1 MDNKELFGDE
11 LPPLY
16 KPNSDERTFAI
27 LAHALGV
34 VTSFLGPLVIYYLK
48 EDESKYVADHAK
60 ESLNFQ
66 ITIFIGYV
74 IAMFLKIVLIGFILP
89 WLLSVINLV
98 LIIVAAI
105 KASENKLYRYPFNL
119 RIIK

>member
-1 MDNKELFGDE
+1 
-11 LPPLY
+11 LY

-48 EDESKYVADHAK
+48 KDESKYVADHAK

-119 RIIK
+119 RIVK

>member
-48 EDESKYVADHAK
+48 KDESKYVADHAK

-119 RIIK
+119 RIVK